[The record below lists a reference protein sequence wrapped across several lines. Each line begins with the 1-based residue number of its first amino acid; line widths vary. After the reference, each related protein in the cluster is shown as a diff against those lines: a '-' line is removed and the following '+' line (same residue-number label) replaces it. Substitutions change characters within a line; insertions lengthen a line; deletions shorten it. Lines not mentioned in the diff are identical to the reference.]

1 VIYLNLDELKKV
13 IEELR
18 DEMRE
23 IIKENGEVSER
34 LLEKSKELDNILNDY
49 QQFLDIG
56 EK

>member
-1 VIYLNLDELKKV
+1 MIYLNLDELKKV

>member
-1 VIYLNLDELKKV
+1 MIYLNLDELKKV

-23 IIKENGEVSER
+23 TIKENGEVSER

>member
-23 IIKENGEVSER
+23 TIKENGEVSER